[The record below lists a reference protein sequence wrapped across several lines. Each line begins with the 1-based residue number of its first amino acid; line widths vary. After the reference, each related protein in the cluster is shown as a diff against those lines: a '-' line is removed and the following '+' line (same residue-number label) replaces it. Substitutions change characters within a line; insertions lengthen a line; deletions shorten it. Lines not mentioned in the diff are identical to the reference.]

1 MEQRI
6 YLDKKN
12 RLVIETNNGKQ
23 DINGT
28 TTKVEGDF
36 TVSAEDVVKL
46 FAFVNKKDV
55 VFPCAKEVHP
65 GFTYWYDYKTVIITH
80 DKSVEKAFADVE
92 QALKEKS
99 DKIEEYCDEVSRLRK
114 AIKDFNNSRKW
125 YERRINID

>member
-23 DINGT
+23 GINGT

-55 VFPCAKEVHP
+55 VFPCVKEVER
-65 GFTYWYDYKTVIITH
+65 GFTYWYDYKNVIITH

-99 DKIEEYCDEVSRLRK
+99 DKIEEYSDEVSRLRK

-125 YERRINID
+125 YERKINID

>member
-28 TTKVEGDF
+28 TTNVVGNF

-46 FAFVNKKDV
+46 FAFVNQRDV
-55 VFPCAKEVHP
+55 VYPCTKEVCN
-65 GFTYWYDYKTVIITH
+65 GFSHWYENKNVIITH
-80 DKSVEKAFADVE
+80 DKCVEKALADVE
-92 QALKEKS
+92 QSLKEKS
-99 DKIEEYCDEVSRLRK
+99 DKIEEYSYEVVRLRQ
-114 AIKDFNNSRKW
+114 AIKDFNKSRKW
-125 YERRINID
+125 YERKINID